1 MSALLQQTT
10 ALIQQDF
17 QLEELPPFMEEGA
30 LLDFLT
36 QLVEEMLE
44 RNLERLFW
52 VLYRLDIAEEKAH
65 AALSLK
71 AKEPAAPA
79 LAALMLTREKQK
91 AQSRLD
97 YQQEATEGDVT
108 PW

>member
-1 MSALLQQTT
+1 MSTLLQHTT

-17 QLEELPPFMEEGA
+17 QLEELPPMLDEA
-30 LLDFLT
+30 AILDFLT
-36 QLVEEMLE
+36 RLMEDLLE

-52 VLYRLDIAEEKAH
+52 VLYRLDIDEYKAH
-65 AALSLK
+65 QALSLQ

-79 LAALMLTREKQK
+79 LAALILTREKQK

-97 YQQEATEGDVT
+97 YQQEATEDDIT